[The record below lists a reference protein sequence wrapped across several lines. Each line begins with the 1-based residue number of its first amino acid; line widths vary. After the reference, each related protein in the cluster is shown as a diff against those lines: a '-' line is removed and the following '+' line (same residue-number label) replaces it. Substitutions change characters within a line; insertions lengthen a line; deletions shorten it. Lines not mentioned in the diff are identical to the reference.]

1 MVFLITM
8 VIKEESSVYHDG
20 IELLSNLISLGK
32 IRVPIVL
39 PVELNELRNSA
50 TEGERTTDSL
60 VQAVFVEYWESSWDA
75 QIDIAHIGV
84 RLLKV

>member
-1 MVFLITM
+1 MVFLIAV

-39 PVELNELRNSA
+39 PVELDELRNST
-50 TEGERTTDSL
+50 TECERTTDSL
-60 VQAVFVEYWESSWDA
+60 VQAVFVEHGEGSWDA
-75 QIDIAHIGV
+75 QINITNICVG
-84 RLLKV
+84 LS